1 MGSGQQRLR
10 LTFRQREQM
19 RYVGH
24 LDVVRTWERALRRA
38 AVPLAYSQGFN
49 PQPRL
54 QFASALPMGAT
65 GDQEIVDVVLD
76 EPMAPEAFQ
85 ERVQPQLPQGLEL
98 VGVQELPL
106 KSPALQSQ
114 KAVSE
119 WQVEVRSDLD
129 QDELS
134 GRIEALLVKEEIWQH
149 KQRKGREVT
158 YDLRPLVVAAR
169 YEGPEPDGW
178 HRLTL
183 HLRSEP
189 GATGRPEQ
197 VLEALDLG
205 RLPLRMH
212 RLRTLYPPA
221 TIS

>member
-1 MGSGQQRLR
+1 MQQRLR
-10 LTFRQREQM
+10 LTYRQREQM

-65 GDQEIVDVVLD
+65 GDGEIVDVVMD
-76 EPMAPEAFQ
+76 EPMEPESFLFQ
-85 ERVQPQLPQGLEL
+85 VQPQLPRGLEL
-98 VGVQELPL
+98 VGVQEVPL

-114 KAVSE
+114 KGVSE
-119 WQVEVRSDLD
+119 WQVEVKSDLD
-129 QDELS
+129 QAELS
-134 GRIEALLVKEEIWQH
+134 RRVEALLAREKIMQQR
-149 KQRKGREVT
+149 QRKGREVR
-158 YDLRPLVVAAR
+158 YDLRPLIVAAR
-169 YEGPEPDGW
+169 YEGPEPNGW

-197 VLEALDLG
+197 VLEALGLG
-205 RLPLRMH
+205 ELPLRMR
-212 RLRTLYPPA
+212 RLRVVYQD
-221 TIS
+221 

>member
-1 MGSGQQRLR
+1 MQQRLR
-10 LTFRQREQM
+10 LTYRQREQM

-65 GDQEIVDVVLD
+65 GDGEIVDVVMD
-76 EPMAPEAFQ
+76 EPMEPESFLFQ
-85 ERVQPQLPQGLEL
+85 VQPQLPRGLEL
-98 VGVQELPL
+98 VGVQEVPL

-114 KAVSE
+114 KGVSE
-119 WQVEVRSDLD
+119 WQVEVKSDLD
-129 QDELS
+129 QAELS
-134 GRIEALLVKEEIWQH
+134 RRVEALLAREKIMQQR
-149 KQRKGREVT
+149 QRKGREVR
-158 YDLRPLVVAAR
+158 YDLRPLIVAAR
-169 YEGPEPDGW
+169 YEGPEPNGW

-197 VLEALDLG
+197 VLEALGLG
-205 RLPLRMH
+205 ELPLRMH
-212 RLRTLYPPA
+212 RLRVVYQD
-221 TIS
+221 